1 MKEITEPVA
10 KLLKDKNFAFIAT
23 LMPDGSPQITPVWI
37 DIDKNTNTILV
48 NTASGRKKLDNISRD
63 PRVAISVAN
72 QLNPYEMVAIRGEV
86 VQQDTN
92 SADEHIDK
100 LAKKYLDLD
109 KYPFRTPNEK
119 RVILKIKPDKIHYQQ
134 PQ

>member
-119 RVILKIKPDKIHYQQ
+119 RVILKIKPDKIPYQQ

>member
-1 MKEITEPVA
+1 MKEITEPVE

-23 LMPDGSPQITPVWI
+23 LMPDSSQQITPVWI
-37 DIDKNTNTILV
+37 DIDNNTNTILV

>member
-63 PRVAISVAN
+63 PRV
-72 QLNPYEMVAIRGEV
+72 
-86 VQQDTN
+86 
-92 SADEHIDK
+92 
-100 LAKKYLDLD
+100 
-109 KYPFRTPNEK
+109 
-119 RVILKIKPDKIHYQQ
+119 HYICC
-134 PQ
+134 